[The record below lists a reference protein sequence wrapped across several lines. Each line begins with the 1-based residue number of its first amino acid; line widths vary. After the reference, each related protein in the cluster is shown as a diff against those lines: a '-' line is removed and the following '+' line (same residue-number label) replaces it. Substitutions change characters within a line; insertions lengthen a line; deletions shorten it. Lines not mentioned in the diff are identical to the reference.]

1 MRSSPAPRYTARK
14 PKGPVFETTTSKAV
28 ATLTDKQGFVTSEFL
43 ELVRQRRMVLGGDGA
58 GLSERTP
65 LVRKDARTA
74 LDVCFNIPAH
84 PLRLK
89 PQTVALVPPKGAKT
103 MHPATQGRTAPTI
116 QPQAADHIQ
125 LHAQAVNSL
134 HAALHTL
141 LHGDMDQ
148 AGIARAIGKA
158 TRAATAMKRLA
169 ALQLVEG

>member
-1 MRSSPAPRYTARK
+1 
-14 PKGPVFETTTSKAV
+14 
-28 ATLTDKQGFVTSEFL
+28 
-43 ELVRQRRMVLGGDGA
+43 
-58 GLSERTP
+58 
-65 LVRKDARTA
+65 
-74 LDVCFNIPAH
+74 
-84 PLRLK
+84 
-89 PQTVALVPPKGAKT
+89 

-116 QPQAADHIQ
+116 QPQAAQAADHIQ

-158 TRAATAMKRLA
+158 TRAATTMKRLA

>member
-14 PKGPVFETTTSKAV
+14 PKGPVFETTIGKAV
-28 ATLTDKQGFVTSEFL
+28 ATPTDKRGFVTSEFL
-43 ELVRQRRMVLGGDGA
+43 ELVRQPLMVLGGDGA
-58 GLSERTP
+58 I
-65 LVRKDARTA
+65 RKDARTA
-74 LDVCFNIPAH
+74 LPVCFNIPAH

-89 PQTVALVPPKGAKT
+89 PQTVASLSRKGAKT
-103 MHPATQGRTAPTI
+103 MHLATQGRTAPTI
-116 QPQAADHIQ
+116 QPQATQAADHIQ